1 MITIA
6 KHIVK
11 CSICN
16 LSFDTN
22 EEPWVKTNSRRY
34 AHKACVD
41 KKEEGKSQNEKDYE
55 KLEEYIL
62 KLYNRDTLGAKISKQ
77 IRDYHRDYNY
87 TFSGIQKSLIWWY
100 EIKGN
105 VVDENLTHNGIGIVP
120 FIYDDAMKYFY
131 SLFLAQLVNDNS
143 DIGKIAIEEIQISP
157 PRVSV
162 KPPRLFNF

>member
-16 LSFDTN
+16 VSFDTN
-22 EEPWVKTNSRRY
+22 EEPWVKTSSTRY
-34 AHKACVD
+34 AHKSCAD
-41 KKEEGKSQNEKDYE
+41 KKEESKTQDEKDYE
-55 KLEEYIL
+55 KLEKYIL
-62 KLYNRDTLGAKISKQ
+62 KLYDRDTLGAKISKQ
-77 IRDYHRDYNY
+77 IRDYHRDYQY
-87 TFSGIQKSLIWWY
+87 TFSGIQKSLVWWY

-105 VVDENLTHNGIGIVP
+105 TVDENITHTGIGIVP

-143 DIGKIAIEEIQISP
+143 DIGKIAIEEIQIPP
-157 PRVSV
+157 PRVRV